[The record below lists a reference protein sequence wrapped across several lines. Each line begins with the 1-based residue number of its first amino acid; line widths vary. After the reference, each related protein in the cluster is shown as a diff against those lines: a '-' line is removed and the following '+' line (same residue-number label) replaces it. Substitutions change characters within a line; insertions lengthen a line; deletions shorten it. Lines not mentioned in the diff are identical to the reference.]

1 MEDFVNMSLMA
12 ETANNGES
20 GKTLL
25 LVEFSILAL
34 LLLLSF
40 MVNLSLLLVFA
51 RKESLRTTSN
61 TLIINLLLVN
71 VTSLLLLLPLVAL
84 DSLPMSMASLQCEL
98 SQAVSQVVAALSLLS
113 TLLVAY
119 DQYLAV
125 LRPLRYHHH
134 MTRAISSALISSVWT
149 ISLLSCL
156 PSLFL
161 TVPSPLWQVC
171 NHSSPS
177 LAPLLA
183 SFAITF
189 LTVLLPS
196 VLLAVIYCHIF
207 SEAHIS
213 SARNRKNSLAPAS
226 SDSIYCIASTA
237 AGPLGV
243 SQADL
248 LGASRMR
255 AVSMETVPS
264 RSTSVSV
271 CQVRV
276 ATSHLHWEEGR
287 AAMVCLASMAALLLC
302 WAPLYI
308 TSTVHTAS
316 LLLSSPLPLPAWIP
330 FLLHLLSLLYSLVS
344 PFLFAYRHRKIR
356 QEVRRLWGFRP
367 PPSAPP
373 PPLHQRPLP
382 RSLLLLH
389 SKHQRSSLESNTT
402 FSSSTDSEV
411 NDSRSSSFSNE
422 SPSTILTNNSSSAE
436 ECTATTAATYS
447 V

>member
-12 ETANNGES
+12 GITNNGES
-20 GKTLL
+20 EM
-25 LVEFSILAL
+25 LVEFSLLAL

-71 VTSLLLLLPLVAL
+71 VTSLLFLLPLIAL
-84 DSLPMSMASLQCEL
+84 DNLPMSMMASLQCKL
-98 SQAVSQVVAALSLLS
+98 SQAVSQVVASLSLLS

-149 ISLLSCL
+149 ISLLSSL
-156 PSLFL
+156 PSLFI
-161 TVPSPLWQVC
+161 TSPSPLWQVC
-171 NHSSPS
+171 NFHPS
-177 LAPLLA
+177 TLA
-183 SFAITF
+183 SLIASLAITF

-308 TSTVHTAS
+308 ASTVHTAS

-356 QEVRRLWGFRP
+356 QEVRRLWGLRP
-367 PPSAPP
+367 PPSVPP

-389 SKHQRSSLESNTT
+389 SEHQRPSLESNTT
-402 FSSSTDSEV
+402 FSSSTDS
-411 NDSRSSSFSNE
+411 RSSSFSNE
-422 SPSTILTNNSSSAE
+422 SPCTILTNNS
-436 ECTATTAATYS
+436 TATIAATCPIKEY
-447 V
+447 

>member
-1 MEDFVNMSLMA
+1 MGDFVNMSLMA
-12 ETANNGES
+12 GITNNGES
-20 GKTLL
+20 EM
-25 LVEFSILAL
+25 LVEFSLLAL

-84 DSLPMSMASLQCEL
+84 DSLPMSLASLQCEL

-134 MTRAISSALISSVWT
+134 MTRTISSALISSVWT

-171 NHSSPS
+171 NHPSPS
-177 LAPLLA
+177 LPPLLA
-183 SFAITF
+183 SLAITF

-308 TSTVHTAS
+308 ASTVHTAS
-316 LLLSSPLPLPAWIP
+316 LLLSSPLLLPAWIP

-356 QEVRRLWGFRP
+356 QEVRRLWGLRP
-367 PPSAPP
+367 PPSVPP

-389 SKHQRSSLESNTT
+389 SEHQRPSLESNTT
-402 FSSSTDSEV
+402 FSSSTDS
-411 NDSRSSSFSNE
+411 RSSSFSNE
-422 SPSTILTNNSSSAE
+422 SPCTILTNNSSSAE
-436 ECTATTAATYS
+436 D
-447 V
+447 

>member
-1 MEDFVNMSLMA
+1 MEVTGNPED
-12 ETANNGES
+12 GD
-20 GKTLL
+20 KLL
-25 LVEFSILAL
+25 LFVELVLLFL

-40 MVNLSLLLVFA
+40 LVNLSLLLVFA

-71 VTSLLLLLPLVAL
+71 VTSLVLLLPLVAL
-84 DSLPMSMASLQCEL
+84 DSLPTGLVSLQCEL
-98 SQAVSQVVAALSLLS
+98 SQAVSQMVAALSLLS

-134 MTRAISSALISSVWT
+134 MTRAISSVLICSAWT

-161 TVPSPLWQVC
+161 TMPSPLWQVC
-171 NHSSPS
+171 PIHPSSLLPS
-177 LAPLLA
+177 LASLA
-183 SFAITF
+183 TTF
-189 LTVLLPS
+189 FTVLLPS
-196 VLLAVIYCHIF
+196 VLLVVIYCHIY
-207 SEAHIS
+207 SEAHTS
-213 SARNRKNSLAPAS
+213 SAKNRKSSLAPAS

-237 AGPLGV
+237 AGPLGL
-243 SQADL
+243 SQTDL

-264 RSTSVSV
+264 RSTSVSIPH
-271 CQVRV
+271 VRI

-302 WAPLYI
+302 WAPVYI
-308 TSTVHTAS
+308 ASTVHTAS
-316 LLLSSPLPLPAWIP
+316 LLLNTPILLPPWLP
-330 FLLHLLSLLYSLVS
+330 FLLHLLSLLYSFVS

-356 QEVRRLWGFRP
+356 QEVRRLWGLRP
-367 PPSAPP
+367 PPSSAPP
-373 PPLHQRPLP
+373 LPVHQRPLP

-389 SKHQRSSLESNTT
+389 SERQRQSLESNVTLP
-402 FSSSTDSEV
+402 SSSTSSV
-411 NDSRSSSFSNE
+411 NDSRSSSFSND
-422 SPSTILTNNSSSAE
+422 SPNTVITSNSCSPE
-436 ECTATTAATYS
+436 E
-447 V
+447 

>member
-1 MEDFVNMSLMA
+1 MKVQLNESVL
-12 ETANNGES
+12 EQTTNNGES
-20 GKTLL
+20 DTMLL
-25 LVEFSILAL
+25 FLEFSLLAL

-84 DSLPMSMASLQCEL
+84 DSLPMGMASFQCEL

-161 TVPSPLWQVC
+161 TEPSPLWQVC
-171 NHSSPS
+171 DHPGSPDS
-177 LAPLLA
+177 LPPLLA
-183 SFAITF
+183 SLAITF

-243 SQADL
+243 SQSDL

-308 TSTVHTAS
+308 VSTAHTAF
-316 LLLSSPLPLPAWIP
+316 LLLNSHLPLPPWLP

-356 QEVRRLWGFRP
+356 QEVRRLWGLRP
-367 PPSAPP
+367 PPSAAPPPPPPPP

-389 SKHQRSSLESNTT
+389 SEHQRPSLESNTT
-402 FSSSTDSEV
+402 LSSSTDSEV
-411 NDSRSSSFSNE
+411 NDSRSSSFSHG
-422 SPSTILTNNSSSAE
+422 SP
-436 ECTATTAATYS
+436 CTATIATPHS
-447 V
+447 VK

>member
-12 ETANNGES
+12 GITNNGES
-20 GKTLL
+20 EM
-25 LVEFSILAL
+25 LVEFSLLAL

-84 DSLPMSMASLQCEL
+84 DSLPMSLASLQCEL

-134 MTRAISSALISSVWT
+134 MTRTISSALISSVWT

-171 NHSSPS
+171 NHPSPS
-177 LAPLLA
+177 LPPLLA
-183 SFAITF
+183 SLAITF

-308 TSTVHTAS
+308 ASTVHTAS
-316 LLLSSPLPLPAWIP
+316 LLLSSPLLLPAWIP

-356 QEVRRLWGFRP
+356 QEVRRLWGLRP
-367 PPSAPP
+367 PPSVPP

-389 SKHQRSSLESNTT
+389 SEHQRPSLESNTT
-402 FSSSTDSEV
+402 FSSSTDS
-411 NDSRSSSFSNE
+411 RSSSFSNE
-422 SPSTILTNNSSSAE
+422 SPCTILTNNSSSAE
-436 ECTATTAATYS
+436 D
-447 V
+447 

>member
-1 MEDFVNMSLMA
+1 MTSVHYLGHSTSMKVQLNASVLEKTS
-12 ETANNGES
+12 NNGES
-20 GKTLL
+20 EKMLL
-25 LVEFSILAL
+25 ASSKLVEFSLLAL

-71 VTSLLLLLPLVAL
+71 VISLLLLLPLVAL
-84 DSLPMSMASLQCEL
+84 DSLPMSLASLQCEL

-134 MTRAISSALISSVWT
+134 MTRTISSALISSVWT

-171 NHSSPS
+171 NHPSPS
-177 LAPLLA
+177 LPPLLA
-183 SFAITF
+183 SLAITF

-308 TSTVHTAS
+308 ASTVHTAS
-316 LLLSSPLPLPAWIP
+316 LLLSSPLLLPAWIP

-356 QEVRRLWGFRP
+356 QEVRRLWGLRP
-367 PPSAPP
+367 PPSVPP

-389 SKHQRSSLESNTT
+389 SEHQRPSLESNTT
-402 FSSSTDSEV
+402 FSSSTDS
-411 NDSRSSSFSNE
+411 RSSSFSNE
-422 SPSTILTNNSSSAE
+422 SPCTILTNNSSSAE
-436 ECTATTAATYS
+436 D
-447 V
+447 

>member
-12 ETANNGES
+12 GITNNGES
-20 GKTLL
+20 EM
-25 LVEFSILAL
+25 LVEFSLLAL

-84 DSLPMSMASLQCEL
+84 DSLPMSLASLQCEL

-134 MTRAISSALISSVWT
+134 MTRTISSALISSVWT

-171 NHSSPS
+171 NHPSPS
-177 LAPLLA
+177 LPPLLA
-183 SFAITF
+183 SLAITF

-308 TSTVHTAS
+308 ASTVHTAS
-316 LLLSSPLPLPAWIP
+316 LLLSSPLLLPAWIP

-356 QEVRRLWGFRP
+356 QEVRRLWGLRP
-367 PPSAPP
+367 PPSVPP

-389 SKHQRSSLESNTT
+389 SEHQRPSLESNTT
-402 FSSSTDSEV
+402 FSSSTDS
-411 NDSRSSSFSNE
+411 RSSSFSNE
-422 SPSTILTNNSSSAE
+422 SPCTILTNNSSSAE
-436 ECTATTAATYS
+436 ESTATTAATCPIKEY
-447 V
+447 

>member
-1 MEDFVNMSLMA
+1 MQILMNK
-12 ETANNGES
+12 TVVGEKENFDKS
-20 GKTLL
+20 EKMFLEITLL
-25 LVEFSILAL
+25 AL
-34 LLLLSF
+34 ILLLSF
-40 MVNLSLLLVFA
+40 LVNLSLLLVFA

-84 DSLPMSMASLQCEL
+84 DSLPIGMASLQCEL
-98 SQAVSQVVAALSLLS
+98 SQAVSQMVASLSLLS

-134 MTRAISSALISSVWT
+134 MTRAISSVLISSVWT
-149 ISLLSCL
+149 ISILSCL

-171 NHSSPS
+171 SPHSPS
-177 LAPLLA
+177 LPPLLA
-183 SFAITF
+183 SLATTF
-189 LTVLLPS
+189 ITVLLPS
-196 VLLAVIYCHIF
+196 LLLAVIYCHIY
-207 SEAHIS
+207 SEAHTS
-213 SARNRKNSLAPAS
+213 SAKNRKSSLAPAS

-255 AVSMETVPS
+255 AASMETVPS

-308 TSTVHTAS
+308 TSTAHTVS
-316 LLLSSPLPLPAWIP
+316 LLINSPLSLPPWLP
-330 FLLHLLSLLYSLVS
+330 FLLHLISLLYSLLS

-356 QEVRRLWGFRP
+356 QEVRRLWGLRP
-367 PPSAPP
+367 PSPPPPPPP
-373 PPLHQRPLP
+373 PPLQQRPLP
-382 RSLLLLH
+382 RPVLLLH
-389 SKHQRSSLESNTT
+389 SEHQRPSLESNLT
-402 FSSSTDSEV
+402 FSSGTDSEV
-411 NDSRSSSFSNE
+411 NNSRSSSFSNG
-422 SPSTILTNNSSSAE
+422 SPCTILTNNSSSAE
-436 ECTATTAATYS
+436 D
-447 V
+447 

>member
-1 MEDFVNMSLMA
+1 MKVQLNASVLE
-12 ETANNGES
+12 ETTNNGEIE
-20 GKTLL
+20 KTLL
-25 LVEFSILAL
+25 LVEFSLLVL

-161 TVPSPLWQVC
+161 TVPSPLWQAC

-177 LAPLLA
+177 LAPLLV

-189 LTVLLPS
+189 
-196 VLLAVIYCHIF
+196 
-207 SEAHIS
+207 
-213 SARNRKNSLAPAS
+213 
-226 SDSIYCIASTA
+226 
-237 AGPLGV
+237 
-243 SQADL
+243 
-248 LGASRMR
+248 
-255 AVSMETVPS
+255 
-264 RSTSVSV
+264 
-271 CQVRV
+271 
-276 ATSHLHWEEGR
+276 
-287 AAMVCLASMAALLLC
+287 
-302 WAPLYI
+302 
-308 TSTVHTAS
+308 
-316 LLLSSPLPLPAWIP
+316 
-330 FLLHLLSLLYSLVS
+330 
-344 PFLFAYRHRKIR
+344 
-356 QEVRRLWGFRP
+356 
-367 PPSAPP
+367 
-373 PPLHQRPLP
+373 
-382 RSLLLLH
+382 
-389 SKHQRSSLESNTT
+389 
-402 FSSSTDSEV
+402 
-411 NDSRSSSFSNE
+411 
-422 SPSTILTNNSSSAE
+422 
-436 ECTATTAATYS
+436 
-447 V
+447 

>member
-1 MEDFVNMSLMA
+1 MEDYVNMSLMA
-12 ETANNGES
+12 GVANNVES
-20 GKTLL
+20 EKMSLL
-25 LVEFSILAL
+25 LELSLLAL
-34 LLLLSF
+34 LLFLSF
-40 MVNLSLLLVFA
+40 LVNLSLLLVFA

-71 VTSLLLLLPLVAL
+71 VASLLLLLPLVAL
-84 DSLPMSMASLQCEL
+84 DSLPMGMDSIQCEL
-98 SQAVSQVVAALSLLS
+98 SQAVSQMVASLSLLS

-134 MTRAISSALISSVWT
+134 MTRTISSVLISSVWT
-149 ISLLSCL
+149 ISILSCL

-161 TVPSPLWQVC
+161 TVSTPLWEVC
-171 NHSSPS
+171 NHHTPSIPS
-177 LAPLLA
+177 LLA
-183 SFAITF
+183 TLATTF
-189 LTVLLPS
+189 ITVLLPS
-196 VLLAVIYCHIF
+196 LLLAVIYCHIYA
-207 SEAHIS
+207 EVHTS
-213 SARNRKNSLAPAS
+213 SAKNRKSSLAPAS

-255 AVSMETVPS
+255 AASMETVPS

-308 TSTVHTAS
+308 TSTAHTVS
-316 LLLSSPLPLPAWIP
+316 LLINSPLSLPPWLP
-330 FLLHLLSLLYSLVS
+330 FLLHLISLLYSLLS

-356 QEVRRLWGFRP
+356 QEVRRLWGLRP
-367 PPSAPP
+367 PSPTHPPPP
-373 PPLHQRPLP
+373 PPLQQRPLP
-382 RSLLLLH
+382 RPVLLLH
-389 SKHQRSSLESNTT
+389 SEHQRPSLESNLT
-402 FSSSTDSEV
+402 FSSGTDSEV
-411 NDSRSSSFSNE
+411 NNSRSSSFSNG
-422 SPSTILTNNSSSAE
+422 SPCTILTNNSSSAE
-436 ECTATTAATYS
+436 D
-447 V
+447 